1 MNNRV
6 NKQIISLAVACLQA
20 KDRLM
25 ETESD
30 DAFEVA
36 LRRVN
41 FFCND

>member
-1 MNNRV
+1 MTRE
-6 NKQIISLAVACLQA
+6 ADACLQS

-25 ETESD
+25 DAESD

-36 LRRVN
+36 MRRVN